1 VFRQVMIYYRLTA
14 NTRYPG
20 QENIGGDSKIPSV
33 LYYNTSG
40 NARAIGAETQRT
52 HVIERAE
59 AEGWM
64 KLELYVLASASTIRI
79 RVIDY
84 VNT

>member
-1 VFRQVMIYYRLTA
+1 M
-14 NTRYPG
+14 
-20 QENIGGDSKIPSV
+20 GGDSKIPSV